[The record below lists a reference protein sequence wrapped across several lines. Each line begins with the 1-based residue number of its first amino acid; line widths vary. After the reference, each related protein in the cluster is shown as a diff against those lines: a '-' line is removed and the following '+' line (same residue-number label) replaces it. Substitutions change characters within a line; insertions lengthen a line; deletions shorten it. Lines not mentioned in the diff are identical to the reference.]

1 MSMDTD
7 EWRQKR
13 EALIHQLRDLEA
25 GRMSHWDEGGG
36 GELNRN
42 TTEESI
48 ERVKQRLADLDAK
61 FQDEAGS

>member
-13 EALIHQLRDLEA
+13 EALIHHLRDLEG
-25 GRMSHWDEGGG
+25 GRMSHWDEGRG

-42 TTEESI
+42 ATEESI
-48 ERVKQRLADLDAK
+48 ERVKQRLANLDAK
-61 FQDEAGS
+61 FQDEI

>member
-36 GELNRN
+36 R
-42 TTEESI
+42 
-48 ERVKQRLADLDAK
+48 RLEQEYYRGKHRAR
-61 FQDEAGS
+61 EATPR